1 MRFYQ
6 DISHFRAPYKNYQT
20 LAGLG
25 LETDNPTAP
34 AAEDPIFATMA
45 TVGEDGIRRFKP
57 ELVASIRAM
66 LPAYNGVWL
75 NDSTIRIEPFDAA
88 ALAQAAKDPAAAEF
102 LKSRSADKWVS
113 DKIAAGF
120 AIYAPFSIIAPNTQT
135 LSGAGI
141 QIAAVPASDYEK
153 AKEASKIPIG
163 AFLADPKGGW
173 GSKSAPAEVL
183 PAGVSDPKHAL
194 IALAII
200 GGAGILFFGINKVM
214 QRRKFGRPALA
225 GSLAR

>member
-1 MRFYQ
+1 MHYYQ

-20 LAGLG
+20 MAGFG
-25 LETDNPTAP
+25 LETGTPATP
-34 AAEDPIFATMA
+34 AAEDPAVAMIATM
-45 TVGEDGIRRFKP
+45 GEDGIRRFRP
-57 ELVASIRAM
+57 ELVTSVRAM
-66 LPAYNGVWL
+66 LVAYNGIWL
-75 NDSTIRIEPFDAA
+75 NDSTIRIEPFDA
-88 ALAQAAKDPAAAEF
+88 QAVTQASKDPTTAAF

-113 DKIAAGF
+113 DKIADGF

-141 QIAAVPASDYEK
+141 QIGAVQASDYEN
-153 AKEASKIPIG
+153 AKEASKLPIG
-163 AFLADPKGGW
+163 AFLADPKAGW
-173 GSKSAPAEVL
+173 GSKAKPGEVR

-200 GGAGILFFGINKVM
+200 GGAGVLFFGINKLM
-214 QRRKFGRPALA
+214 KRRGYGSSALS